1 MSVECR
7 VANDELR
14 LFSRKCVI
22 TISEICVYVF
32 GGAGGVNESET
43 RGRKVA
49 NFVSF
54 IVLCSSDQKCFCMIK
69 FAPSQ
74 VIVLRFRVE
83 FIDYRISL

>member
-1 MSVECR
+1 MCNHDQR
-7 VANDELR
+7 DL
-14 LFSRKCVI
+14 CV
-22 TISEICVYVF
+22 CF

-83 FIDYRISL
+83 FHYRISL